1 MPRIGSEAAAGTV
14 AARGMVHQDLELA
27 HPGRAVVEEAP
38 RRGRCGT
45 DADSH
50 AAPRRD
56 PCARR
61 DLRAASGA
69 LRRNGVRRVRGKCD
83 VLGAGSCLY
92 VHRPCVKLL
101 YRSYSK
107 TSGDSDVL
115 TSSFFPSDPLLVV
128 LLRVSSNPGHF
139 HPGELA
145 GRPHALIRRLD
156 FLGCLEASEEARS
169 LKFGGYR
176 GSPPAAPVP
185 KGPEP
190 H

>member
-1 MPRIGSEAAAGTV
+1 
-14 AARGMVHQDLELA
+14 MVHQDLELA
-27 HPGRAVVEEAP
+27 HPGRAVVEEAL

-56 PCARR
+56 PRTRR
-61 DLRAASGA
+61 DLRAAHDA

-83 VLGAGSCLY
+83 VLGAGLCLY

-115 TSSFFPSDPLLVV
+115 TSSIFSV
-128 LLRVSSNPGHF
+128 
-139 HPGELA
+139 
-145 GRPHALIRRLD
+145 
-156 FLGCLEASEEARS
+156 
-169 LKFGGYR
+169 
-176 GSPPAAPVP
+176 APVNP
-185 KGPEP
+185 DPPQGDQQGKGVTKLGVKR
-190 H
+190 